1 MVAVPEAKVLVQL
14 LVVRRFEDRD
24 VQSRSRDRD
33 RLEDLDLQIQKRDR
47 KALEMKGLGRD
58 VDALDV
64 QLGGRRVV
72 DVLPQ
77 PEVESELALDHVED
91 EVLDRLVDDLSKPL
105 RQRPE
110 GIDISEQLERR
121 LQH

>member
-1 MVAVPEAKVLVQL
+1 MVAVPKAEVLVQL
-14 LVVRRFEDRD
+14 LVVRRLEDRD
-24 VQSRSRDRD
+24 VQSRGRDGD

-47 KALEMKGLGRD
+47 KALEMKSLGRD

-64 QLGGRRVV
+64 QLGGRRIV

-91 EVLDRLVDDLSKPL
+91 EILDRLVDDLAEPL
-105 RQRPE
+105 GQRPE
-110 GIDISEQLERR
+110 GIDIA
-121 LQH
+121 